1 MPRLAFGTWELEG
14 RACYTAVAAALRAGI
29 RHIDTAQAY
38 QNEAAVSSPP
48 HPPDVPLGLRDT
60 WAPQWD
66 WVLHGGGG
74 GAASGHPPHRH
85 GAGVPERGGR
95 ELTPAP
101 PQM

>member
-48 HPPDVPLGLRDT
+48 HT
-60 WAPQWD
+60 
-66 WVLHGGGG
+66 
-74 GAASGHPPHRH
+74 
-85 GAGVPERGGR
+85 
-95 ELTPAP
+95 
-101 PQM
+101 PQMFHWG